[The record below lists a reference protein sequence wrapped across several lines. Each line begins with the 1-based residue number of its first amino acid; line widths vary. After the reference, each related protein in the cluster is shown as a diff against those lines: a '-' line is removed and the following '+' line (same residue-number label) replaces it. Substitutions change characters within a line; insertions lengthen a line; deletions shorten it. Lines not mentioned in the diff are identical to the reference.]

1 MKQKKIMGHTI
12 FVPIDDLLEVT
23 VTSNFYVHKC
33 DWCGAMFHSFR
44 DDARYCSASHKAA
57 AGRQRKIQKY
67 EDEIAVLKE
76 KVKEYETR

>member
-1 MKQKKIMGHTI
+1 MGHTI

-33 DWCGAMFHSFR
+33 DWCGPMFHSFR
-44 DDARYCSASHKAA
+44 DGARYCSASHKAA
-57 AGRQRKIQKY
+57 AGRQRKIQTY

-76 KVKEYETR
+76 KVKQYET